1 MCMQGVEWYFDLT
14 NAEQCQVIAFSR
26 LLDVDVGEH
35 ENLADFM
42 NACRMKLCDL
52 LDISGKH
59 DELQDLVIWMT
70 GCGYDFTAHPYFC
83 QQRDRLLK
91 DGK

>member
-1 MCMQGVEWYFDLT
+1 MVMQGVEWFIDLT
-14 NAEQCQVIAFSR
+14 DAEQGQVIAFAG
-26 LLDVDVGEH
+26 LLEVDVREH

-42 NACRMKLCDL
+42 NTCRFQLCDL
-52 LDISGKH
+52 LETSDKH

-83 QQRDRLLK
+83 QQRERLLK
-91 DGK
+91 